1 MGQSLCIVGSVLTQ
15 VAKMVIEGMCGK
27 WTVSVYCR

>member
-1 MGQSLCIVGSVLTQ
+1 MEQPLCIVGSVLIR

-27 WTVSVYCR
+27 WNSLCVL

>member
-1 MGQSLCIVGSVLTQ
+1 MGQSLCIVGSVLTR

-27 WTVSVYCR
+27 WDSLCVL